1 MRHSYVRAPRIA
13 IRSHAIRVN
22 AASRGSM
29 AQRRSTADQILA
41 ADWRIERKTA
51 NFEQSFNRCLRIRP
65 LDDGYLCDA
74 APNVALT
81 VVIEIADATAIV
93 AEELVPVV
101 AFPVEHAVQQ
111 IIHAGRVCLRR
122 TCGEP
127 EKRRRVSIIM
137 ARCASQPT
145 VS

>member
-1 MRHSYVRAPRIA
+1 
-13 IRSHAIRVN
+13 
-22 AASRGSM
+22 
-29 AQRRSTADQILA
+29 
-41 ADWRIERKTA
+41 
-51 NFEQSFNRCLRIRP
+51 

-122 TCGEP
+122 RSGEP
-127 EKRRRVSIIM
+127 EKRRGFPSSWRAVHRSL
-137 ARCASQPT
+137 RFPDL
-145 VS
+145 